1 MRAPADRAR
10 QDRSVDGHETEPDG
24 TEATPPDPPT
34 GPAGAGGAP
43 TGGQGPV
50 RLLLLG
56 IVLLVAGI
64 GLRWA
69 QDVAAPYVNV
79 GEADLA
85 RTVTFEAEAG
95 TYRVV
100 TSGPSRPAIHTTVC
114 EIRRSD
120 GQTSRFTGADGIDGG
135 HERLSVTR
143 VGRFET
149 VAGTTEVTCGRL
161 APDRGDGL
169 GRFQV
174 VAADGPVSL
183 AVTALFVAGG
193 ASLAVAIGWGL
204 LALRRAT
211 T

>member
-1 MRAPADRAR
+1 M
-10 QDRSVDGHETEPDG
+10 DGHEETDG
-24 TEATPPDPPT
+24 AEATPSDPPT
-34 GPAGAGGAP
+34 DP
-43 TGGQGPV
+43 TGAVAVPTRGQGPV

-56 IVLLVAGI
+56 IVLLIVGF

-85 RTVTFEAEAG
+85 RTVTFEAEAS

-114 EIRRSD
+114 EIRRPD
-120 GQTSRFTGADGIDGG
+120 GQTTRFTGADGIDGG
-135 HERLSVTR
+135 HERLTVTR
-143 VGRFET
+143 VGRFEA
-149 VAGTTEVTCGRL
+149 VAGTTEVTCGRF

-183 AVTALFVAGG
+183 AVTALFAAGG
-193 ASLAVAIGWGL
+193 AGLAVAIGWGL
-204 LALRRAT
+204 LAFRRAAA
-211 T
+211 